1 MSSERTALVNR
12 DITLVAKQYAVS
24 GLSPALKTNCAD
36 RVVFVFA
43 ALATVAVHRG
53 GGHDSRFVSAAA
65 NHRILRADISRKRHR
80 PLRPSQRTA
89 PAAAHDPLAAVVP
102 HPQPSLS
109 LSLSLS
115 LSAAVSRALL
125 MSDERR
131 RAALSS
137 LIAPTPR
144 TVCMPT
150 AVGVLLSLL
159 TAIQY

>member
-1 MSSERTALVNR
+1 MNR

-131 RAALSS
+131 RAAL
-137 LIAPTPR
+137 IAHRPYSAYCMYAYSCRSPTKPTYSH
-144 TVCMPT
+144 TVL
-150 AVGVLLSLL
+150 VG
-159 TAIQY
+159 TN